1 MTRRGMLATSLAL
14 LAPGAAWA
22 QRRRALD
29 TRPIPEPPPPAP
41 VLPSAAALPG
51 MMRPPLMAG
60 DMAPMPNRNIEAPP
74 DIFTRPEGPTLEPM
88 IIDEREHRR
97 GFTFGREHLSD
108 RQDVLLKD
116 LAPGA
121 RLRIPLE

>member
-1 MTRRGMLATSLAL
+1 VKRRLLLCAGLAL
-14 LAPGAAWA
+14 LAAPSALA
-22 QRRRALD
+22 QRRGTALLPLPD
-29 TRPIPEPPPPAP
+29 PPPPAP
-41 VLPSAAALPG
+41 PLPG
-51 MMRPPLMAG
+51 MIRPPLVLG
-60 DMAPMPNRNIEAPP
+60 DLAPMPNRNIQAPP
-74 DIFTRPEGPTLEPM
+74 DIFGEPVGPRLEPM
-88 IIDEREHRR
+88 IIDEREQRR

>member
-1 MTRRGMLATSLAL
+1 MTRRGMLSAGFVV
-14 LAPGAAWA
+14 LAPGAAMA
-22 QRRRALD
+22 QRRR
-29 TRPIPEPPPPAP
+29 PEQDLPLPPPPAP
-41 VLPSAAALPG
+41 PMPG
-51 MMRPPLMAG
+51 MARPPLALG
-60 DMAPMPNRNIEAPP
+60 DLAPMPNRDIQPP
-74 DIFTRPEGPTLEPM
+74 RDILGDRAGPTLEPM
-88 IIDEREHRR
+88 IIGDREQRR